1 MGDRGPLQV
10 ALGKL
15 MASETQLRRVGTNL
29 NQAVAELNTTGRAP
43 VWLAEVVGKVDR
55 AVARNEEAADEL
67 AAKLLRGQR

>member
-1 MGDRGPLQV
+1 M
-10 ALGKL
+10 
-15 MASETQLRRVGTNL
+15 GTNL

-43 VWLAEVVGKVDR
+43 VWLADVVAKVEG